1 MKEQIRM
8 DIMASLVKNISKTGF
23 NDLTPESV
31 TAAKKGIV
39 DTVGV
44 MIAGSSIR
52 GCQLLIEAIKEIG
65 GKEEST
71 IAIFG
76 DKVPSCLAALAN
88 SAMARAMDIDD
99 VNDAFPLHPDVVIV
113 PTALAMAEGN
123 RGIKGLDLITAVA
136 LGQDLMVRMAYA
148 TKVNPVISGRFNL
161 FKVFAATGVAGKL
174 MGLNEEQLSN
184 AMGIAYSHLIGDAQS
199 MHEGVMTMYIQ
210 EGEAAKSGI
219 EAAIFAS
226 HGITGTQNV
235 LQGRKGFFQAFE
247 PDPNLGVLTNELGST
262 FRGADIAIKPYA
274 SCRSSHEA
282 IDLALSMVKEKGIDP
297 NRIDRITVRV
307 SDITYDLTCHPL
319 DQKRRPRDRIE
330 AQFSIPFTVAAAL
343 IRGDFFI
350 NELSDEII
358 TNEEILRLA
367 ARVTPVLDKEC
378 QTNLTLGL
386 TVMEIETIDGQRYSE
401 RKLFPRGNPKNP
413 MSMED
418 CLEKVKKCV
427 KFAYQPFPDDQID
440 RIVSMLSNLEHLED
454 VQQLIQLLVPHSR

>member
-1 MKEQIRM
+1 M
-8 DIMASLVKNISKTGF
+8 DVMAALVNNILKTGF
-23 NDLTPESV
+23 NDLPPESV
-31 TAAKKGIV
+31 TAAKKGII

-65 GKEEST
+65 GKKEST

-76 DKVPSCLAALAN
+76 EKAPSNLAALAN
-88 SAMARAMDIDD
+88 GAMARAMDIDD

-123 RGIKGLDLITAVA
+123 RGTNGLDLITAVA

-235 LQGRKGFFQAFE
+235 LQGRRGFFQAFE
-247 PDPNLGVLTNELGST
+247 PDPNLGALTNELGST

-307 SDITYDLTCHPL
+307 NDITYNLTCHPL
-319 DQKRRPRDRIE
+319 DQKRRPKDRIE
-330 AQFSIPFTVAAAL
+330 AQFSIPFIVAAAL

-358 TNEEILRLA
+358 NNEEILRLA

-378 QTNLTLGL
+378 QTDIILGATLL
-386 TVMEIETIDGQRYSE
+386 EIETIDGQKFSE
-401 RKLFPRGNPKNP
+401 RKLFPLGNPKNP

-418 CLEKVKKCV
+418 CLEKVEKCV
-427 KFAYQPFPDDQID
+427 KFAYRPFPDDQID
-440 RIVSMLSNLEHLED
+440 RIVSLLSDLEHLED
-454 VQQLIQLLVPHSR
+454 VQQLIQHLVPHSRWT

>member
-1 MKEQIRM
+1 M
-8 DIMASLVKNISKTGF
+8 DVMSALVKNILKTRF
-23 NDLTPESV
+23 NDLPPESV
-31 TAAKKGIV
+31 TAAKKGII
-39 DTVGV
+39 DTVGD
-44 MIAGSSIR
+44 MIAGSSVR
-52 GCQLLIEAIKEIG
+52 GCQLLVEAIKGIG
-65 GKEEST
+65 GKKEST
-71 IAIFG
+71 LAIFG
-76 DKVPSCLAALAN
+76 GKAPSNLVALAN
-88 SAMARAMDIDD
+88 GAMARAMDIDD

-113 PTALAMAEGN
+113 PTALAMAERN
-123 RGIKGLDLITAVA
+123 RGTNGLDLITAVA

-184 AMGIAYSHLIGDAQS
+184 AMGIAYSHLVGDAQS

-219 EAAIFAS
+219 EAAVFAS

-235 LQGRKGFFQAFE
+235 LQGQKGFFQAFE
-247 PDPNLGVLTNELGST
+247 PDPNLKALTDELGST
-262 FRGADIAIKPYA
+262 FRGTDIAIKPYA

-282 IDLALSMVKEKGIDP
+282 IDLALSMVKGRSIDASRIKGVTI
-297 NRIDRITVRV
+297 RV
-307 SDITYDLTCHPL
+307 NDITYNLTCHPV
-319 DQKRRPRDRIE
+319 DQKRRPKDRIE

-358 TNEEILRLA
+358 NNEEILRLA

-378 QTNLTLGL
+378 QTELALGI
-386 TVMEIETIDGQRYSE
+386 TAMEIETLDGQRFSE

-427 KFAYQPFPDDQID
+427 KFAYRPFPDGQID
-440 RIVSMLSNLEHLED
+440 RILGMLSNLEHLED